1 MDLAAHYDLDEPF
14 TMIARASNMFDETYE
29 NPVGFLGP
37 ERAFYAGVQ
46 AKL

>member
-1 MDLAAHYDLDEPF
+1 MDLAAHYDLDERF
-14 TMIARASNMFDETYE
+14 TLFARADNLFDESYE